1 MRDEFAGLGV
11 AIPDEMLGQDEAEM
25 FRVWDI
31 NAKAMKAF
39 LALTTQWRV
48 LSVSGGLERGRLMWL
63 GLDYSA
69 VDVVL
74 RRLGFHGDQVFR
86 DVRVMEEAAIAAFD
100 AMEA

>member
-1 MRDEFAGLGV
+1 M
-11 AIPDEMLGQDEAEM
+11 AIPDELVGNEEADV

-39 LALTTQWRV
+39 LALTTQWRI
-48 LSVSGGLERGRLMWL
+48 LCVSGGLERGRMMWL

-86 DVRVMEEAAIAAFD
+86 DLRVMEEAAIAAFD